1 MRPIDAD
8 ALLDRLIRSPNY
20 FNLKFYIE
28 EAPTLE
34 TVQVTRPKAKWIYMN
49 LGGIEYWV
57 CSACRR
63 INMFKSRYCMHCGDK
78 MVNAYEGNEGDK

>member
-8 ALLDRLIRSPNY
+8 ALLERLMRSPNY
-20 FNLKFYIE
+20 FDLKFYIE

-34 TVQVTRPKAKWIYMN
+34 MAQVTRPKAKWIYMN
-49 LGGIEYWV
+49 LGGFGYWH

-63 INMFKSRYCMHCGDK
+63 INTFKSKYCLDCGAK
-78 MVNAYEGNEGDK
+78 MVNADEDAEGEK